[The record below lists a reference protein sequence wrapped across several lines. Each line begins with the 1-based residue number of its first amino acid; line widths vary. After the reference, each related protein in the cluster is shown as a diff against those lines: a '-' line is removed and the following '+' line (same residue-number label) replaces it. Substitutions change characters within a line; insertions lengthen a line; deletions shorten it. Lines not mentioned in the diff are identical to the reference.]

1 MKPTKKLRWI
11 ISCIKKID
19 TQSNIKSLNSS
30 MCCLSLHVFIW
41 MNINKLNHH
50 FHISDSKKSDQ
61 LIRPLP
67 WVLFLPTLVALRYT
81 RVILSLLSIC
91 LGYDEIEVSTM
102 VAWLH
107 QSRRTIRHIVHE
119 AKRNEQKAAVAT
131 TQSHNY
137 NNTSIDCFKR
147 IILSLVS
154 NLSGLIFSTPYT
166 VAVHNNKTSV
176 KISFISVDVR
186 EILVQCWITYK

>member
-1 MKPTKKLRWI
+1 MSIFYNLL
-11 ISCIKKID
+11 D
-19 TQSNIKSLNSS
+19 A
-30 MCCLSLHVFIW
+30 
-41 MNINKLNHH
+41 
-50 FHISDSKKSDQ
+50 KKSVN

-67 WVLFLPTLVALRYT
+67 WILFLPTLVALRYT

-102 VAWLH
+102 VTWLH
-107 QSRRTIRHIVHE
+107 QSRRTIRHIVLE
-119 AKRNEQKAAVAT
+119 ANRNEQLKAAA
-131 TQSHNY
+131 QSHTNNDT

-166 VAVHNNKTSV
+166 IAVHNNKTSV
-176 KISFISVDVR
+176 KFPLLSVDVR
-186 EILVQCWITYK
+186 EILVQC